1 MNLRAA
7 VTWSRNVPLHLRQ
20 ADDERIAHRVG
31 LRLLELMQGRGDTVS
46 EAWVTLRR
54 TVRASAQRS
63 VRGTRLTLTLDHR
76 LLRAEEE
83 LVTALESWARDRD
96 ARGVRTLLA
105 QVSTEPAGHHER
117 VRPTSD
123 PQLERILLG
132 VARRLGVAELAMEE
146 LRIVWG
152 RRPTGDAP
160 RARRVRL
167 GSFHVAERLIRLHPV
182 LAEPDVPAVVREW
195 VVHHEVCHW
204 LAPPRQVGATRR
216 AVHHAEFEALEHS
229 YPGRE
234 LAEQWIQR
242 HLGPFYERMMRRQL
256 AL

>member
-20 ADDERIAHRVG
+20 ADDERTAHRVAVG
-31 LRLLELMQGRGDTVS
+31 LLQRMQRGGDTVT

-54 TVRASAQRS
+54 TVRASAQRT
-63 VRGTRLTLTLDHR
+63 VRGNRLTLTLDHR
-76 LLRAEEE
+76 LLRAEDE
-83 LVTALESWARDRD
+83 LLDALECWGRDRD
-96 ARGVRTLLA
+96 AKGIRRLLA
-105 QVSTEPAGHHER
+105 QVATEPAVHHEQ
-117 VRPTSD
+117 VRPASD
-123 PQLERILLG
+123 PHLQRILLG

-152 RRPTGDAP
+152 RRPTGNAP

-182 LAEPDVPAVVREW
+182 LAEPEVPAVVREW

-216 AVHHAEFEALEHS
+216 TVHHAEFEALEHS

-242 HLGPFYERMMRRQL
+242 HLGPFYERMMRRQTTP
-256 AL
+256 